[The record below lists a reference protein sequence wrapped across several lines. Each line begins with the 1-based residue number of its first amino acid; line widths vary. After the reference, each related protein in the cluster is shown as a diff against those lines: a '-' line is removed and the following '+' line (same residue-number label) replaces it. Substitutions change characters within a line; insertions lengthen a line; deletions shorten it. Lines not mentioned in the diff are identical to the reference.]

1 MDLEARGAHIDS
13 KANSSARRGPVITL
27 KAVHRPTSPTFME
40 PAKAAE
46 AIRARVDATKPL
58 TVADA
63 AAATGL
69 PLRDA
74 ESGLTWLSKE
84 YRGQLRVTSEG
95 QLVHVFPTR
104 FAKPWEPRDARRRFV
119 RAVGRGLL
127 RAVRFVVRAWLAIA
141 LVGYVAIFVGLLLAM
156 TFARQGANDRRSG
169 EGLGGPLGYAFLRVV
184 GDALFWAFHPWPP
197 VAVYSGYS
205 AAGVDQC
212 ASPA

>member
-13 KANSSARRGPVITL
+13 KANSSTRRAPVLTL

-74 ESGLTWLSKE
+74 QRGLPWLSKPS
-84 YRGQLRVTSEG
+84 RGHLRAPRARHLLHG
-95 QLVHVFPTR
+95 FPTR
-104 FAKPWEPRDARRRFV
+104 LP
-119 RAVGRGLL
+119 
-127 RAVRFVVRAWLAIA
+127 
-141 LVGYVAIFVGLLLAM
+141 
-156 TFARQGANDRRSG
+156 
-169 EGLGGPLGYAFLRVV
+169 
-184 GDALFWAFHPWPP
+184 HPPDP
-197 VAVYSGYS
+197 
-205 AAGVDQC
+205 
-212 ASPA
+212 